1 MAIDQM
7 GLYDGEMHYWATKM
21 IFVLG
26 GEGGGDIPVH
36 CLRFV
41 QGVLELSTEG
51 NPMLS
56 FFRLIWYL

>member
-1 MAIDQM
+1 M

-21 IFVLG
+21 IFVV
-26 GEGGGDIPVH
+26 GGGGDWFCDIPVH